1 MAEIVQFLYHA
12 CPVLIHPK
20 RKSSRTM
27 PTFTP
32 ESPLQS
38 LSRGDLE
45 AYWMPFTANRQFK
58 SKPRI
63 LAKASGMHYWTPE
76 GRQILDGVAGLW
88 CVNAGHGRKEISQ
101 AVAAQLETMDYAPPF
116 QMGHPP
122 AFALANAVVKIAPP
136 GLDHVFFTNSGSESV
151 DTALKIALAYQRV
164 RGEPTRT
171 KLIGRERGYHGV
183 GFGGISVGGIS
194 PNRKMWSASLLP
206 GVDHLSHTHD
216 LAKNAFSRGEPE
228 HGAHLAEE
236 LERLVTLHDPSTI
249 AAVILEPIA
258 GSTGVLI
265 PPKGYLKRVREI
277 CDKHGILLIFDE
289 VITGFGRTGS
299 PFAAQELGVTPDII
313 TAAKGLTNGCVPMG
327 AVLVKKG
334 VYEAFMQGPEGAIE
348 LFHGYTYSAHPTA
361 CAAGLATLAIYERE
375 GLLTRA
381 KSLARYWEDAAHS
394 LRGLPHVIDIR
405 NYGLIL
411 GLELESIP
419 GKVGARAFEV
429 YQKCF
434 DRGLLIRQTADILAL
449 SPPLII
455 ERPQIDQIFATLT
468 EVLKGI

>member
-1 MAEIVQFLYHA
+1 
-12 CPVLIHPK
+12 
-20 RKSSRTM
+20 M
-27 PTFTP
+27 PTSTP
-32 ESPLQS
+32 ESPLGTSPLPRLQS
-38 LSRGDLE
+38 LSRGELE
-45 AYWMPFTANRQFK
+45 AFWMPVTANRQVK

-63 LAKASGMHYWTPE
+63 LAKASGMHYWTAD

-122 AFALANAVVKIAPP
+122 AFELANAVVKIAPP

-164 RGEPTRT
+164 RGEATRT

-194 PNRKMWSASLLP
+194 PNRKMWSATMLP
-206 GVDHLSHTHD
+206 GIDHLAHTHD
-216 LAKNAFSRGEPE
+216 LARNAFSRGEPE
-228 HGAHLAEE
+228 HGAQLAEE
-236 LERLVTLHDPSTI
+236 LERLVALHDPSTI
-249 AAVILEPIA
+249 AAVIVEPIA

-265 PPKGYLKRVREI
+265 PPKGYLKRLREI
-277 CDKHGILLIFDE
+277 CDRHGMLLIFDE
-289 VITGFGRTGS
+289 VITGFGRAGS
-299 PFAAQELGVTPDII
+299 PFAAQEFGVTPDII
-313 TAAKGLTNGCVPMG
+313 TTAKGLTNGCVPMG
-327 AVLVKKG
+327 AVLVKKAI
-334 VYEAFMQGPEGAIE
+334 YEAFMQGPDGIE

-394 LRGLPHVIDIR
+394 LRGLPYVIDIR

-429 YQKCF
+429 YTKCF
-434 DRGLLIRQTADILAL
+434 ERGLLIRQTGDILAL

-455 ERPQIDQIFATLT
+455 ERPQIDQIFTTLG
-468 EVLKGI
+468 EVLKAL